1 MKRIRFTLFVAAVTT
16 VLYLAVEARQGLFSQ
31 PFSLKNFLIIVAFV
45 AGASWIH
52 RKRMARLASREI
64 AATGL
69 PGDRETNAS
78 PVRTYL
84 GEVLCDDV
92 RRPGRI
98 VYMDWLRVLAA
109 VLVVALHIIR
119 STVEKLP
126 AHTPSWE
133 FFSALSS
140 LFAVCNVLFV
150 LISGA
155 LILGKRPGEAL
166 DRTGEKDA
174 SILRFYGKKAVNVLV
189 PCFLYFLFYMFY
201 AFGLSALYP
210 ANWGNLLRQFAGNTT
225 GLTPHFWLVHVIL
238 LFYVAAPFF
247 KCLTRQMR
255 DGTAAVMAAV
265 IFLAHCYFL
274 YGSYAGMGYVATT
287 FLGAWDAV
295 FLLGYFCTTGIA
307 LRLYHFLLVGAA
319 AAVVFIVFAVHAID
333 GYEILVFN
341 NAPPMLLLGCALFL
355 TFRTYGDTVFSR
367 IPSLFAVLAKYS
379 FPVLMIHWFVFFEIV
394 EKRLG
399 VNGMMFVGGGLSGGL
414 TGLPGLAAGM
424 LLSTVLTLAISAA
437 FAVVFDNTV
446 VLCVETVLGGVSG
459 RALGEKR

>member
-1 MKRIRFTLFVAAVTT
+1 M
-16 VLYLAVEARQGLFSQ
+16 
-31 PFSLKNFLIIVAFV
+31 
-45 AGASWIH
+45 
-52 RKRMARLASREI
+52 
-64 AATGL
+64 
-69 PGDRETNAS
+69 
-78 PVRTYL
+78 
-84 GEVLCDDV
+84 
-92 RRPGRI
+92 
-98 VYMDWLRVLAA
+98 
-109 VLVVALHIIR
+109 
-119 STVEKLP
+119 
-126 AHTPSWE
+126 
-133 FFSALSS
+133 
-140 LFAVCNVLFV
+140 
-150 LISGA
+150 
-155 LILGKRPGEAL
+155 
-166 DRTGEKDA
+166 
-174 SILRFYGKKAVNVLV
+174 NVLV

-295 FLLGYFCTTGIA
+295 FLLGYFCTTEIA
-307 LRLYHFLLVGAA
+307 LRLYRFLLAGAA
-319 AAVVFIVFAVHAID
+319 AAVVFILFAVHAID

-399 VNGMMFVGGGLSGGL
+399 VNGMMFVGGGL
-414 TGLPGLAAGM
+414 TGLAARM

-446 VLCVETVLGGVSG
+446 VLCVETVLEGVSG
-459 RALGEKR
+459 KALGKMFGTTPGAEKGGEG

>member
-1 MKRIRFTLFVAAVTT
+1 MKRIRFTLFVAAVTA
-16 VLYLAVEARQGLFSQ
+16 VLYLTVEARQGLFSQ
-31 PFSLKNFLIIVAFV
+31 PFSLKNFLIIGAFV

-52 RKRMARLASREI
+52 LRRMERMSGLG
-64 AATGL
+64 ATGSRL

-78 PVRTYL
+78 PVRAYL
-84 GEVLCDDV
+84 GEVLCGDV

-133 FFSALSS
+133 FFSDLSS

-155 LILGKRPGEAL
+155 LILGKRPGE
-166 DRTGEKDA
+166 KDD

-255 DGTAAVMAAV
+255 DGTAASMAAV

-274 YGSYAGMGYVATT
+274 YGPYAGMGYVATT

-295 FLLGYFCTTGIA
+295 FLLGYFCTTKVA
-307 LRLYHFLLVGAA
+307 LRLYRFLLAGAA

-333 GYEILVFN
+333 GYEILMFN

-367 IPSLFAVLAKYS
+367 IPSLLAVLAKYS

-399 VNGMMFVGGGLSGGL
+399 VNGMMFVGGGLIGGL
-414 TGLPGLAAGM
+414 TGLTGLAVGM

-459 RALGEKR
+459 KALGEKH

>member
-31 PFSLKNFLIIVAFV
+31 PFSLKNFLIIGAFA

-52 RKRMARLASREI
+52 WKRMARLASREI

-78 PVRTYL
+78 PVRAYL
-84 GEVLCDDV
+84 GEVLCGDV

-126 AHTPSWE
+126 VHTPSWE
-133 FFSALSS
+133 FFSDLSS

-155 LILGKRPGEAL
+155 LILGKRPGE
-166 DRTGEKDA
+166 KDD

-295 FLLGYFCTTGIA
+295 FLLGYFCTTEIA
-307 LRLYHFLLVGAA
+307 LRLYRFLLAGAA
-319 AAVVFIVFAVHAID
+319 AAVVFILFAVHAID

-399 VNGMMFVGGGLSGGL
+399 VNGMMFVGGGL
-414 TGLPGLAAGM
+414 TGLAARM

-446 VLCVETVLGGVSG
+446 VLCVETVLEGVSG
-459 RALGEKR
+459 KALGKMFGTTPGAEKGGEG